1 MVEKDIMVQ
10 IKGMHHRIKRVMQ
23 QNISDYNLTFGQLRL
38 LLVINKYPD
47 ASQKE
52 LAEMMK
58 FTQGAMSLAVKRLI
72 ELDMIKQV
80 PLELDMRYNR
90 LVVTD
95 KGQSM
100 IDNYE
105 EELEEIDREM
115 LKGFLNE
122 ELEVLSLFLGRI
134 NSNLD
139 GMNKSNDEQNLEI

>member
-105 EELEEIDREM
+105 EELEEIDKEM
-115 LKGFLNE
+115 LKGFSDE

>member
-115 LKGFLNE
+115 LKGFLDE

>member
-95 KGQSM
+95 KCQSM

-105 EELEEIDREM
+105 EEMEEIDREM
-115 LKGFLNE
+115 LKGLLDE